1 MPFGVAIAAAGTA
14 YAANRSN
21 KASKEASKAQAGQ
34 NAEERD
40 FILQQTSQARDD
52 VNRLYGM
59 QADNSMMGGQA
70 ALDILRGSLP
80 QQAGLF
86 NQGQNNAM
94 SAILGGQVT
103 PFQQPDFGF
112 IPQTLPQYKSSQ
124 QPKENNILGKDAMV
138 AMLGAYDPYENVPS
152 NVGTSPST
160 KDLLNPLNY
169 AKDPVGGAKAI
180 VKKIESK
187 DPARKALK
195 KLF

>member
-112 IPQTLPQYKSSQ
+112 IPQTLPQYKNSQ

-138 AMLGAYDPYENVPS
+138 AMLGAYGPYENVPS

-169 AKDPVGGAKAI
+169 AKDPVGGAKSI